1 MLAHQGVDLKRRP
14 PKSRPDR
21 AAEPKQA
28 SVIGGG
34 PQGLRRP
41 RFSFF
46 RFTCQTA
53 EGPVKVPL
61 TPPSYPTPRTGRDGG
76 PEPPK
81 STHPTEPDAVH
92 RVISEGLRRRAVAQA
107 AARQEGL
114 YILRGPRMSTVKRE
128 RAGRRRSD
136 CPVRACDTPK
146 SRRGAISQC
155 VRRTA
160 ATFLRRSLHNRVGD
174 VAMRGS
180 GSIS

>member
-28 SVIGGG
+28 SAFGDG

-53 EGPVKVPL
+53 EGPVKVPFSSL
-61 TPPSYPTPRTGRDGG
+61 LPLAANGRDGRQ
-76 PEPPK
+76 EPPK

-128 RAGRRRSD
+128 RAGRRRGD
-136 CPVRACDTPK
+136 CPVSAGNTPK

-180 GSIS
+180 GSIR

>member
-21 AAEPKQA
+21 AAGPKA
-28 SVIGGG
+28 SF
-34 PQGLRRP
+34 GLWRR
-41 RFSFF
+41 S
-46 RFTCQTA
+46 A
-53 EGPVKVPL
+53 G
-61 TPPSYPTPRTGRDGG
+61 TPPSTFLFLPIHLSNSRGTREGPPSPASYPSPRTERDGG
-76 PEPPK
+76 QEPPK

-128 RAGRRRSD
+128 RAGRRRGD
-136 CPVRACDTPK
+136 CPLSAGDTPK